1 MLIKS
6 IFHMNLEITIDI
18 YQILAQC
25 GTCLLEPYTQEAEA
39 GGASTSCQ
47 PRLQI
52 KTLLQNTKNEV

>member
-1 MLIKS
+1 
-6 IFHMNLEITIDI
+6 MNLEITINI

-39 GGASTSCQ
+39 GGASTGGQ